1 MKSVR
6 TLLNGIVDY
15 AGLFPPAKL
24 GMGPVVRNYGTYHE
38 GEYGWMLGRLIVP
51 VSGLGDFEAH
61 ASSLLST
68 NEEGEAWRI
77 SAVAG
82 EDLGADIERLAAFNN
97 NHQISERG
105 LAVVDAIELKAK
117 NSKAIDEA
125 LELIPEWLTPFFEI
139 PIAGDVRGL
148 VAAIAGTEGAAKVR
162 LGGVEESA
170 FPMGE
175 DVAKFIVACAKAE
188 TPFKATAGLHH
199 PLRGSHQMTYE
210 PDSPSCT
217 MYGFLNIFL
226 AAALAYGAKAGED
239 EVIEALNA
247 ESLDEFEFHEDVIV
261 WRKRRLTVDKI
272 AQTRERFALSFGS
285 CSFEEP
291 IQDLQA
297 LKLL

>member
-1 MKSVR
+1 MNSVR

-38 GEYGWMLGRLIVP
+38 GEHAWMLGRLIVP
-51 VSGLGDFEAH
+51 VAGLGDFEAH
-61 ASSLLST
+61 ASAQLST
-68 NEEGEAWRI
+68 NEEGEPWRI

-82 EDLGADIERLAAFNN
+82 EDLGADIERIAAFNN
-97 NHQISERG
+97 THREAERG
-105 LAVVDAIELKAK
+105 LAVIDALELKTK
-117 NSKAIDEA
+117 ESKAIDDA
-125 LELIPEWLTPFFEI
+125 LDLIPEWLTPFFEI
-139 PIAGDVRGL
+139 PIEGDVRGL

-170 FPMGE
+170 FPLAE
-175 DVAKFIVACAKAE
+175 DIAKFIIACAKAE

-199 PLRGSHQMTYE
+199 PLRGSHQITYE

-217 MYGFLNIFL
+217 MHGFLNIFL
-226 AAALAYGAKAGED
+226 AAAMAHGAKASEDDVLGILGESS
-239 EVIEALNA
+239 IE
-247 ESLDEFEFHEDVIV
+247 SFEFHDDVIV
-261 WRKRRLTVDKI
+261 WGKRRLTVDAI
-272 AQTRERFALSFGS
+272 ARARERFALSFGS